1 MDLFCASYSMSQ
13 FSTDCNCRPS
23 TVPAGGGGGGGSRAL
38 LHGAA
43 WLAAWQRRR
52 RRDVEAPRPIHV
64 ALYCNGMLRLK

>member
-23 TVPAGGGGGGGSRAL
+23 TEPAGGGGSRAL

-52 RRDVEAPRPIHV
+52 RRDVEAPRPVHV

>member
-23 TVPAGGGGGGGSRAL
+23 TVPAGGGGGGSRAL

-52 RRDVEAPRPIHV
+52 RRDVEAPRPLHV
-64 ALYCNGMLRLK
+64 TLYCNGMLRLK